1 MDVLALLAVVLLS
14 VAFFRDVELL
24 SVVPVSL
31 MVLSFLLSLLTPGSA
46 ALPFA
51 ASLVILVLSLIR
63 VPDKGSMPE
72 REVHLE
78 VIEDLARKR
87 DREMDAISAL
97 EKRIA
102 REPEKSVKDYL
113 ASQKVWH
120 HKRIDRINREI
131 GTYCDEIRKN
141 WE

>member
-24 SVVPVSL
+24 SVVPMSL

-51 ASLVILVLSLIR
+51 ASLVIFALSMIR
-63 VPDKGSMPE
+63 FPDEGSMPE

-87 DREMDAISAL
+87 DMELDAMSAL
-97 EKRIA
+97 EKRMA

-113 ASQKVWH
+113 ASQKVQH
-120 HKRIDRINREI
+120 HERIDRINQKI

-141 WE
+141 WG

>member
-1 MDVLALLAVVLLS
+1 MDVLALLAVVLLF

-24 SVVPVSL
+24 SVVPMSL

-51 ASLVILVLSLIR
+51 ASLVIFALSVIR
-63 VPDKGSMPE
+63 VTDNGSMPE
-72 REVHLE
+72 REIHLE

-87 DREMDAISAL
+87 DIEMDAIRAL

-102 REPEKSVKDYL
+102 GEPEKSVKDYL
-113 ASQKVWH
+113 ASQKVQH
-120 HKRIDRINREI
+120 YERIDRINRKI

-141 WE
+141 WG